1 MKLKVLVTLAT
12 IICRI
17 LIVDN
22 IGTNTFGAYVLR
34 VKLVQSDV
42 VILEIISGVQETII
56 YLILPIRLSRI
67 MK

>member
-1 MKLKVLVTLAT
+1 MVF
-12 IICRI
+12 
-17 LIVDN
+17 VDN